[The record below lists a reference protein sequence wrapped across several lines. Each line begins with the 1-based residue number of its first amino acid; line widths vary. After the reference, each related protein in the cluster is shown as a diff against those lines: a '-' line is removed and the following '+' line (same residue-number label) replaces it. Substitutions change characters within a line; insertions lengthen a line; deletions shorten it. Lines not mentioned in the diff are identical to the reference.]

1 MPMAA
6 AIDRAP
12 PAALVVPSPAA
23 TVPMPMPMLMPTP
36 VTVMP
41 DAFSKDALLAWYR
54 GEFAASNAIIDAL
67 CGHLKQL
74 NGGGQVYAAVFE
86 AIHRRRLNWIPV
98 LQMQKY
104 HSIADVTMELCR
116 VAAERLAAEDHN
128 GAVKEECCG
137 RHKVDEVEKKC
148 DVVNLCLD
156 GEKEKEKNVEKTME
170 NDENGYP
177 DNEEAVEED
186 DSLNS
191 EITDAGR
198 LMFFFLSFFLELP
211 PPQDFLK
218 FD

>member
-177 DNEEAVEED
+177 DNGEAVEED

-198 LMFFFLSFFLELP
+198 LIFFFLYFFLELP
-211 PPQDFLK
+211 PKNFLK